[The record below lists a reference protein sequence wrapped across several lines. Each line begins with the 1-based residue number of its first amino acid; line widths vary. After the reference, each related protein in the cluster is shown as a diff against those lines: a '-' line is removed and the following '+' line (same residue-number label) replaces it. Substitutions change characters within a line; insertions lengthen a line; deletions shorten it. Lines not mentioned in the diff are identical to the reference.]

1 MMIKKSIFIFLF
13 LLSINGCV
21 ERGQNLNLP
30 HHAIQAKNN
39 HTTDV
44 KPYYAL
50 KLSAKDSNH
59 DTLKNNIS
67 GSILLLIGLVILL

>member
-1 MMIKKSIFIFLF
+1 MMIKKSIFIFLL

-21 ERGQNLNLP
+21 ERGLNLP
-30 HHAIQAKNN
+30 HKVVHTKNN
-39 HTTDV
+39 NTTDM

-50 KLSAKDSNH
+50 KLNAKDSNH

>member
-1 MMIKKSIFIFLF
+1 MMLKKSIFIFLF

-21 ERGQNLNLP
+21 ERGQNINLP
-30 HHAIQAKNN
+30 HQAVHAKNDN
-39 HTTDV
+39 TTDV

-50 KLSAKDSNH
+50 KLNAKDSNH